1 MANALFSHVKYLFA
15 FSALIGMN
23 VLCAAESVSSAS
35 KTEKE
40 LKTEEATNAQPA
52 DVAKIS
58 EAFGHL
64 IGKNIETLGFQFD
77 MEQVIKG
84 LQDASAGKDSPMNEM
99 ECVQAISEAQE
110 AVFKKQAA
118 ENLTKA
124 EEFMAKNAKEKDI
137 VVLEEGK
144 LQYKLEKKGEGAEV
158 QSHFSPLI
166 RYTGKFLDGTVF
178 GSSKEDELIS
188 LDETI
193 PGISKGVVGMK
204 EGEKRTIYIHPEL
217 GYGASGH
224 LPPNSL
230 LAFEIEIIKAQA
242 PQMQEPDSITSNSSD
257 KSKSHEIASPDQP
270 SEAVR

>member
-1 MANALFSHVKYLFA
+1 MVNYLSKAKCLFLVPTLLGAHVFL
-15 FSALIGMN
+15 SA
-23 VLCAAESVSSAS
+23 ADAPSS

-40 LKTEEATNAQPA
+40 IQTATIVDALPA

-77 MEQVIKG
+77 IGQVVKG
-84 LQDASAGKDSPMNEM
+84 LQDSAVGKESPMNEM

-118 ENLTKA
+118 ENLIKA
-124 EEFMAKNAKEKDI
+124 DEFLAKNAKEKGV

-158 QSHFSPLI
+158 QSHYSPLI

-178 GSSKEDELIS
+178 GSSKEDESIS

-193 PGISKGVVGMK
+193 PGISKGLVGMK
-204 EGEKRTIYIHPEL
+204 EGEKRTIYIHPDL
-217 GYGASGH
+217 GYGATGH

-230 LAFEIEIIKAQA
+230 LAFEVEIVKAQA
-242 PQMQEPDSITSNSSD
+242 PQMQELDSLSSNSNE
-257 KSKSHEIASPDQP
+257 KNKASHEIASPDQP
-270 SEAVR
+270 TEALR